1 MPDPS
6 GWRRR
11 GGAGSPLEGQA
22 FRGLYVGAARPRG
35 GDPGRLRG
43 GCLLQR
49 CLLLCC
55 LQPWL
60 LLAACGP
67 SFEVLAEGDLR
78 FVHCDRLDLD
88 PNIAPSHRLH
98 CWREWRRMYTYGQ
111 TRDRVEY
118 AQRRIAEVVSGDT
131 EPPFQLPSGADAV
144 ARHTPMRA
152 VAKEPAVVPVL
163 ETASAAP
170 SPSTVSLPDST
181 QAAVAPHNALV
192 ACQARCEAASASCL
206 PGCETRPT
214 GCKPCETPLEACIR
228 DCQPEAH

>member
-1 MPDPS
+1 MRISGRPS
-6 GWRRR
+6 VGFW
-11 GGAGSPLEGQA
+11 AACYAVNVA
-22 FRGLYVGAARPRG
+22 FTG
-35 GDPGRLRG
+35 
-43 GCLLQR
+43 
-49 CLLLCC
+49 
-55 LQPWL
+55 
-60 LLAACGP
+60 CGP
-67 SFEVLAEGDLR
+67 SFEAIQEGDLR

-163 ETASAAP
+163 ETASA
-170 SPSTVSLPDST
+170 
-181 QAAVAPHNALV
+181 
-192 ACQARCEAASASCL
+192 
-206 PGCETRPT
+206 
-214 GCKPCETPLEACIR
+214 
-228 DCQPEAH
+228 